1 MAVHS
6 VLQRVDQAGGRVE
19 AAGAAEEAAGVVVS
33 RAPPIPRIRRIFR
46 SGPGVYRL
54 P

>member
-1 MAVHS
+1 MAVVHS

-19 AAGAAEEAAGVVVS
+19 AAGAAEVAAGVAL
-33 RAPPIPRIRRIFR
+33 RAPPIPRIHRIFR